1 MYELRGWVF
10 GGGGVNGLIA
20 SKSNIALISNPK
32 KEKILCYQTYSLL
45 NNSMFYIKRILSGKF

>member
-1 MYELRGWVF
+1 MYELWGWVF

-20 SKSNIALISNPK
+20 FNDIVLISNPK

>member
-1 MYELRGWVF
+1 M
-10 GGGGVNGLIA
+10 GLGFWRWWSEWFDSI
-20 SKSNIALISNPK
+20 NDIVLISNPK